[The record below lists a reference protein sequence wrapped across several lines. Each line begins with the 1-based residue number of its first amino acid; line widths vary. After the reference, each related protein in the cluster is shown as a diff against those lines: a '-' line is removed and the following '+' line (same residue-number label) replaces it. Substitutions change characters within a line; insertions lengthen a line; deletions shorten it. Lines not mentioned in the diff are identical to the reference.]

1 MVEKSK
7 RQELI
12 ELLFK
17 CLETKRE
24 DDFFD
29 MKLKWHERIDDL
41 IKDIICFSNTVHD
54 RDCYIFFGINDDFE
68 IIGLNNTEITK
79 QADIVDTMSKLHFSG
94 SERPSF
100 EVNTISVNDKEIDV
114 LVIFNNNKTPIFLE
128 KPYGKMK
135 AGCIYSREKDR
146 NTPDNGNATF
156 SQIEAL
162 WRKRFG
168 LIKSKKDFL
177 FSLLNNK
184 NDWNEIYPEF
194 YNVFMPEYRV
204 KVIEEDDN
212 RDRDEF
218 YSYAMNNPS
227 TSYYQIE
234 LMYNS
239 NKLDNFQGVYLDSG
253 RLFIPTA
260 RWGFIKD
267 KMYPMETVCS
277 YKYYIENSEEFKLLK
292 FFYDPT
298 NHEQKYA
305 FSKIL
310 EIFLVFESVNEQVNF
325 ENYVEDNAEYL
336 DKIYSAQ
343 KQYGY
348 LEAPKGSPNYLKLEK
363 YREALRYARSLK
375 LMLEKWR
382 EK

>member
-1 MVEKSK
+1 MAEKSK

-12 ELLFK
+12 ELLFT

-24 DDFFD
+24 NDFFD

-68 IIGLNNTEITK
+68 IIGLNDTEKTK

-168 LIKSKKDFL
+168 LIK
-177 FSLLNNK
+177 
-184 NDWNEIYPEF
+184 
-194 YNVFMPEYRV
+194 
-204 KVIEEDDN
+204 
-212 RDRDEF
+212 
-218 YSYAMNNPS
+218 
-227 TSYYQIE
+227 
-234 LMYNS
+234 
-239 NKLDNFQGVYLDSG
+239 
-253 RLFIPTA
+253 
-260 RWGFIKD
+260 
-267 KMYPMETVCS
+267 
-277 YKYYIENSEEFKLLK
+277 
-292 FFYDPT
+292 
-298 NHEQKYA
+298 
-305 FSKIL
+305 
-310 EIFLVFESVNEQVNF
+310 
-325 ENYVEDNAEYL
+325 
-336 DKIYSAQ
+336 
-343 KQYGY
+343 
-348 LEAPKGSPNYLKLEK
+348 
-363 YREALRYARSLK
+363 
-375 LMLEKWR
+375 
-382 EK
+382 

>member
-7 RQELI
+7 SQELI
-12 ELLFK
+12 ELLFT

-24 DDFFD
+24 NDFFD

-68 IIGLNNTEITK
+68 IIGLNDTEKTK

-100 EVNTISVNDKEIDV
+100 EVNTISINDKEIDV
-114 LVIFNNNKTPIFLE
+114 LVIFNNDKTPIFLE

-336 DKIYSAQ
+336 DKVYSAQ
-343 KQYGY
+343 KQYGN

>member
-12 ELLFK
+12 ELLFT

-24 DDFFD
+24 NDFLD

-68 IIGLNNTEITK
+68 IIGLNDTEKTK
-79 QADIVDTMSKLHFSG
+79 QADIVDTMSILHFSG

-177 FSLLNNK
+177 LNNK
-184 NDWNEIYPEF
+184 NDWNEIYP
-194 YNVFMPEYRV
+194 
-204 KVIEEDDN
+204 
-212 RDRDEF
+212 EF

-260 RWGFIKD
+260 RWVFIKD
-267 KMYPMETVCS
+267 KMHPIETVCS

-325 ENYVEDNAEYL
+325 ENYVKDNAEYL
-336 DKIYSAQ
+336 DKVYSAQ

>member
-12 ELLFK
+12 ELLFT

-24 DDFFD
+24 NDFFD
-29 MKLKWHERIDDL
+29 MKLKWHEKIDDL

-54 RDCYIFFGINDDFE
+54 RDCYVFFGINDDFE
-68 IIGLNNTEITK
+68 IIGLNDTEKTK

-100 EVNTISVNDKEIDV
+100 EVNTISVNDKEIDI
-114 LVIFNNNKTPIFLE
+114 LVIFNNNRTPIFLE

-156 SQIEAL
+156 FQVEAL

-177 FSLLNNK
+177 FSLLNKK

-204 KVIEEDDN
+204 KVIEEDDD

-218 YSYAMNNPS
+218 YSYAMDNPS

-267 KMYPMETVCS
+267 KMHPIETVCS

-343 KQYGY
+343 KQYGN

-382 EK
+382 EE